1 MSGRVVLVPEAQD
14 RTKHMIDLFRRHERP
29 LVVGHRGAA
38 AIAPENTLDAFRAAA
53 ALGVDVVE
61 FDVLALERGPLVVA
75 HSDRLEEV
83 THGAAQGR
91 VGDRTFWELREIAPA
106 LPTLDEALA
115 WFVAEAP
122 RIGIQVDL
130 KGRDRVD
137 EVATLLV
144 RHGVAERAVVS
155 SVHPEVLWAVAR
167 VSSRIRLG
175 LTYPEDRLGVSR
187 QRFMRPLVRASLAIL
202 RASVPRRLPGML
214 RRADAGALMLQHRL
228 VTPAAVEQVH
238 ALGVPVLA
246 WTVDDPAD
254 AERVSEA
261 GADAVITNDPRM
273 LLATLAP

>member
-1 MSGRVVLVPEAQD
+1 
-14 RTKHMIDLFRRHERP
+14 MIDLSRRHGRP

-53 ALGVDVVE
+53 VLGVDVVE

-83 THGAAQGR
+83 THGAAQGC
-91 VGDRTFWELREIAPA
+91 VGDRTLAELREIAPA
-106 LPTLDEALA
+106 LPTFDEALA
-115 WFVAEAP
+115 WFAAEAP
-122 RIGIQVDL
+122 RVGIQVDL

-137 EVATLLV
+137 EVAASLE

-155 SVHPEVLWAVAR
+155 SVYPDALWTVAR

-175 LTYPEDRLGVSR
+175 LTYPEDRLGVS
-187 QRFMRPLVRASLAIL
+187 QRPYMWPLVRAGLLTL
-202 RASVPRRLPGML
+202 RASLPPRLPGIL
-214 RRADAGALMLQHRL
+214 RRAGAGALMLQHRL
-228 VTPAAVEQVH
+228 VTRAAVDRAH
-238 ALGVPVLA
+238 AVGVPVLA

-254 AERVSEA
+254 VERVSEA
-261 GADAVITNDPRM
+261 GVDGVITNDPRI